1 MENHQLSSDNPMILE
16 IRELLEKSRKNIAQQ
31 VNTEL
36 LTTYWNIGR
45 IIVEYEQQKPASR
58 RVWKA
63 DLKRTFQRTDKGV
76 WKRLFALQSSKY
88 EGVLSG
94 L

>member
-36 LTTYWNIGR
+36 LTTYWNIAGLLW
-45 IIVEYEQQKPASR
+45 SM
-58 RVWKA
+58 
-63 DLKRTFQRTDKGV
+63 
-76 WKRLFALQSSKY
+76 SSKAGFAQSM
-88 EGVLSG
+88 ESRP
-94 L
+94 

>member
-36 LTTYWNIGR
+36 LTTYWNI
-45 IIVEYEQQKPASR
+45 VKCTP
-58 RVWKA
+58 
-63 DLKRTFQRTDKGV
+63 
-76 WKRLFALQSSKY
+76 
-88 EGVLSG
+88 
-94 L
+94 

>member
-45 IIVEYEQQKPASR
+45 IIVEYEQQSQLRTEYGKQTLKELTREFGKGFSR
-58 RVWKA
+58 SN
-63 DLKRTFQRTDKGV
+63 L
-76 WKRLFALQSSKY
+76 
-88 EGVLSG
+88 
-94 L
+94 

>member
-36 LTTYWNIGR
+36 LTTY
-45 IIVEYEQQKPASR
+45 
-58 RVWKA
+58 
-63 DLKRTFQRTDKGV
+63 
-76 WKRLFALQSSKY
+76 
-88 EGVLSG
+88 
-94 L
+94 